1 MRYGACI
8 RDSTGHFIAAATGNF
23 ITASMSVL
31 EEEAARAI
39 LNALLWLTQN
49 NLSSVISET
58 NCKSVADRIS
68 NGEEDISE
76 YRIYAWF
83 LVK

>member
-8 RDSTGHFIAAATGNF
+8 RDSTGHFIVAATGNF

-31 EEEAARAI
+31 EEEARAI

-58 NCKSVADRIS
+58 NCKSVADRIN
-68 NGEEDISE
+68 NGKEYISE
-76 YRIYAWF
+76 YRIYGS
-83 LVK
+83 

>member
-8 RDSTGHFIAAATGNF
+8 RDSTGHFIVAATGNF

-31 EEEAARAI
+31 EEEARAI

-49 NLSSVISET
+49 NLSFG
-58 NCKSVADRIS
+58 NQ
-68 NGEEDISE
+68 
-76 YRIYAWF
+76 
-83 LVK
+83 

>member
-49 NLSSVISET
+49 NLSFG
-58 NCKSVADRIS
+58 NQ
-68 NGEEDISE
+68 
-76 YRIYAWF
+76 
-83 LVK
+83 

>member
-31 EEEAARAI
+31 EEEARAI

-58 NCKSVADRIS
+58 NCKSVADRIN
-68 NGEEDISE
+68 NGKEYISE
-76 YRIYAWF
+76 YRIYGS
-83 LVK
+83 